1 MMIFSII
8 RITEPGAICSHP
20 VGRFEVTHLGAW
32 SGMVSRGVFSN
43 PRQEY
48 HIHTHEMARRDAFDL
63 ADSFNRCR
71 AADNLGFH
79 YAVEEIDE
87 ESPDRAP
94 ESPRRVDAVCVPNVV
109 FA

>member
-1 MMIFSII
+1 MMIFSIV
-8 RITEPGAICSHP
+8 RITEPGANCSHP

-32 SGMVSRGVFSN
+32 QGMVSRGVSN
-43 PRQEY
+43 PRLEF
-48 HIHTHEMARRDAFDL
+48 HVHTHEMARRDAFDL
-63 ADSFNRCR
+63 AASFNRNR
-71 AADNLGFH
+71 YADNLGFH

-109 FA
+109 FC